1 MCAWQGPLG
10 DSRALSFPITHDPPG
25 LNCGSKFLPVQSKHF
40 VLVQLWTIANLKVEN
55 CLDGFFDFNSF
66 ISAMNVT
73 FWFYIGL

>member
-1 MCAWQGPLG
+1 MVP
-10 DSRALSFPITHDPPG
+10 SFYQ
-25 LNCGSKFLPVQSKHF
+25 SKSKHF